1 MQLMVLPGLTCLQVT
16 LVTFPN
22 PLPEVIGMPQDPTQ
36 PAGLDG
42 GVMLINLPAMRESYE
57 EIKVRRGAKPVA
69 GT

>member
-1 MQLMVLPGLTCLQVT
+1 VSCCCLAPWFQVT

-22 PLPEVIGMPQDPTQ
+22 PLPEVIGMPQDPSQ

-57 EIKVRRGAKPVA
+57 ELKVKA
-69 GT
+69 GQAPGT